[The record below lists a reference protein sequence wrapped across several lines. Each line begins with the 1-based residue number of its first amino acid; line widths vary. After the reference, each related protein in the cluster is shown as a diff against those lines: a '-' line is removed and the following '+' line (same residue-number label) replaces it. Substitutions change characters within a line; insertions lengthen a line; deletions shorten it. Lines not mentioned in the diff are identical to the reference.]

1 MNGDTLRTGK
11 SLPIPSECPDHLFPQ
26 GKNKKWKIVKG
37 HHTREAINQRPSF
50 DQDRFVTLWHDQHS
64 AEIALEIR
72 KAMILTFCRG
82 MDFMLYPSDPM
93 LLLGAWVGDSLDT
106 KEFVMRVEDFLHV
119 SISDRDLERFIYQM
133 TYREAVQF
141 IMELQKQN
149 FSHDSKK

>member
-1 MNGDTLRTGK
+1 
-11 SLPIPSECPDHLFPQ
+11 
-26 GKNKKWKIVKG
+26 
-37 HHTREAINQRPSF
+37 
-50 DQDRFVTLWHDQHS
+50 
-64 AEIALEIR
+64 
-72 KAMILTFCRG
+72 
-82 MDFMLYPSDPM
+82 MLYPSDPM

-119 SISDRDLERFIYQM
+119 SISDRDLERFIYKM